1 MRKLCLILAVW
12 TLTVASFNLLAKG
25 INPDTL
31 VITKHQTTIKGQV
44 INYTATTGMQPVLD
58 DQRKPIAAV
67 NYVYYERD
75 GIKDRD
81 NRPLFISFNGGPG
94 TASVWMQIGFTGP
107 ALLKVDDEGY
117 PVMPYGTESNP
128 YSILDIADIVYINPV
143 NTGYSRVLEKE
154 TDAKQFFGVN
164 EDIKYL
170 ATWITTFV
178 TRVNRWNSPKYII
191 GESYGT
197 TRVSGLAYT
206 LQSEHWMYLN
216 GVILVSATELGIRRD
231 GPVAEALTLPYMTA
245 TAWYHNVLTSELQ
258 QKDLLEI
265 LPEVEKFTVNE
276 YIPALAWGGSLS
288 ENRRKDIAK
297 KVAQYSGISEQAVL
311 ARNLTIPVSFFW
323 KELLRDKGFT
333 IGRLDSRYKGLDLR
347 DGGDRPDYNAEMTA
361 WEQSFAPAI
370 NSYLRNELNY
380 KTDLEYYVFGPVRPW
395 NNQNDRTGVNLMN
408 AVAQNPYLKVL
419 LMSGYYDGACD
430 YFNAKYNFWQMDKS
444 GKFQDRFF
452 FKGYRSG
459 HMMYLRKEDLK
470 QANDD
475 LRDFVNQTLPKEGQ
489 AAKY

>member
-1 MRKLCLILAVW
+1 
-12 TLTVASFNLLAKG
+12 
-25 INPDTL
+25 
-31 VITKHQTTIKGQV
+31 
-44 INYTATTGMQPVLD
+44 
-58 DQRKPIAAV
+58 
-67 NYVYYERD
+67 
-75 GIKDRD
+75 
-81 NRPLFISFNGGPG
+81 
-94 TASVWMQIGFTGP
+94 MQIGFTGP

-117 PVMPYGTESNP
+117 PVMPYGTENNP

-154 TDAKQFFGVN
+154 TDPKQFFGVN
-164 EDIKYL
+164 EDINYL
-170 ATWITTFV
+170 ATWITNFV
-178 TRVNRWNSPKYII
+178 TRINRWNSPKYII

-197 TRVSGLAYT
+197 TRVSGLAFA
-206 LQSEHWMYLN
+206 LQSGHWMFLN

-231 GPVAEALTLPYMTA
+231 GPVDEALTLPYMAA
-245 TAWYHNVLTSELQ
+245 TAWYHKALASDLQ
-258 QKDLLEI
+258 QKDLLDI
-265 LPEVEKFTVNE
+265 LPEVEKFTVDE
-276 YIPALAWGGSLS
+276 YIPALAWGGALPDA
-288 ENRRKDIAK
+288 RRKEIAR
-297 KVAQYSGISEQAVL
+297 KVSHYAGISEKAVL
-311 ARNLTIPVSFFW
+311 ERNLTIPTSFFW

-333 IGRLDSRYKGLDLR
+333 VGRLDSRYKGIDLR

-380 KTDLEYYVFGPVRPW
+380 KTDLEYYIFGPVRPW
-395 NNQNDRTGVNLMN
+395 NNQNDRTGVSLMN

-430 YFNAKYNFWQMDKS
+430 YFNSKYNFWQMDKG

-475 LRDFVNQTLPKEGQ
+475 LRDFVNSTLPKEGQ